1 MKNKK
6 KSNKEELTIQ
16 GKKYKMDKIIADT
29 IKSLAD
35 AIRAHEVALLT
46 WVHKDFIGKGL
57 KKKDKN
63 EFRESLSKYCLS
75 IPDAEN
81 ILKRMDE
88 MDKQVKEQNKKEKA
102 VEAKD

>member
-1 MKNKK
+1 MTNKK
-6 KSNKEELTIQ
+6 EKLTIH
-16 GKKYKMDKIIADT
+16 GKKYKVDKVISNT

-57 KKKDKN
+57 KKKDKDA
-63 EFRESLSKYCLS
+63 FRESLNKYCLS

-81 ILKRMDE
+81 ILKRMGDI
-88 MDKQVKEQNKKEKA
+88 DKQEKEQNKKEK
-102 VEAKD
+102 EAAAKE